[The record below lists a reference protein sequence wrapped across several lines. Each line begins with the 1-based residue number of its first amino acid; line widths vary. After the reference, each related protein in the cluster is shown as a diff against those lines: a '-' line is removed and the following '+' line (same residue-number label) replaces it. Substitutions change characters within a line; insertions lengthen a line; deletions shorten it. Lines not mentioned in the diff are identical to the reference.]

1 MPWNKQNQSLINTSM
16 WIKLLG
22 KIELW
27 QYSSYTSKCID
38 IPGNT
43 IKFVQSRRATT
54 IMNDSHALHQF
65 WKRRHHTIGYVV
77 QKVHRAVS
85 RSWPLREDFGR
96 YFILAYKILFVIRL
110 EYIFSRS
117 LEIRV
122 THRSSVNW
130 LSFIVMEKHQT
141 AICTELQPSTWKG
154 SKKTPVSVKALSV
167 DADKQ

>member
-1 MPWNKQNQSLINTSM
+1 MPWNKQHQSLINTSM

-43 IKFVQSRRATT
+43 TKNKSKAGGLLLLWMILMLYTNFEKGGTILLAMLFRRYTGLSPRVDLSGRT
-54 IMNDSHALHQF
+54 S
-65 WKRRHHTIGYVV
+65 
-77 QKVHRAVS
+77 
-85 RSWPLREDFGR
+85 GR
-96 YFILAYKILFVIRL
+96 YLVLACKILFVIRL
-110 EYIFSRS
+110 EYICSRS

-122 THRSSVNW
+122 THRSSVNG

-141 AICTELQPSTWKG
+141 AICTELQPSTWKRC
-154 SKKTPVSVKALSV
+154 KKNTCLCESFVCWR
-167 DADKQ
+167 